1 MKKLISLCLALSLIV
16 SLFSVALSVNA
27 ASLYDAAD
35 LMSGSLFDSTTV
47 ITSDGANKNLSN
59 DIWSFYTVAGQ
70 GAEQKNISDIAE
82 ITVDDGKTLL
92 SKNDREGVKFY
103 AINNNNGKYHS
114 SLGYDGNAA
123 AILKD
128 FDGQIGAHSDFQ
140 GLDQLVVETSS
151 GVYNSRRDYNY
162 SADFIVD
169 LGSVCD
175 ISGFMVSGSNNERF
189 VPGMYRIYA
198 SKEIATLF
206 NNKPL
211 IDFTDSYADDSVAKA
226 NANAIFELND
236 GNKLLARYVAFRFAD
251 VCCQNAKDQPYEF
264 IHNNFRGSELAVF
277 GEPVATKEGISAT
290 VETSQTPLAPEGYDS
305 LVVATEG
312 NYVLPSKTDI
322 TQSKTD
328 TKNPTGNLVDGIYAA
343 GGYDDYS
350 ASENANGF
358 GQQSKV
364 LGYIV
369 DDKFYTQV
377 THQVMDSVAVKKI
390 QIVGHTNPNL
400 KIGRYVLFAGDDK
413 ETLYSP
419 ENIILDY
426 DNSTIVNE
434 GGVCLLTGNS
444 DNMVSRQQII
454 DFGEGFKAK
463 YIGMRVYDT
472 CGFIAKSSSAG
483 HNAPGSDG
491 GAVYLRL
498 HEFNVFGQPEYTVEN
513 LSYNYDQY
521 KANVD
526 IAHSLIADK
535 NPVYTRATNYLTG
548 EVNANCGLNYVATPD
563 ATDTRTLTDSDAVA
577 IGNLLWRGAYYA
589 LDLKNAQGQP
599 YAEGEKKDGK
609 TDTFVDN
616 GVDMNQIVAFDMEKP
631 KLIDKLSYISHTS
644 AQLQLH
650 KYQISFADS
659 SEALFTDDAV
669 YTTDVI
675 TSTTTAGTVTFKKEI
690 VAQFVGLKVIAGVR
704 PSAVGSYDQVSCYTR
719 LSHLAVFGST
729 YGSVSTVTFA
739 DKEGN
744 KLYEAATDADGYLSK
759 TDITAAN
766 DLVPAIFGYK
776 KATDENGQ
784 RWSVDVNEPI
794 LEDVTITPLYEKDTS
809 LVYTLTHNKVGGETD
824 TRQVQFDEKIVLTDP
839 NANSFKIGSG
849 VIGGA
854 ETTTFYAA
862 GDMIVDS
869 STDAA
874 PDTPSITVVSTL
886 IDKKGG
892 KASWRIFAQAYV
904 PEGFTAVKVGAL
916 FISPYTEK
924 QLSKEGISDWT
935 FETLTEKHAFV
946 KGESF
951 KEGVPYAMIN
961 LNNVTVSNESPVI
974 RKAKAYLTYTEN
986 GATKHV
992 YSDVVTNNFGV

>member
-47 ITSDGANKNLSN
+47 ITSDGTNKNLSN
-59 DIWSFYTVAGQ
+59 DIWSFSTVAGQ

-103 AINNNNGKYHS
+103 AINNDNGKYHS

-128 FDGQIGAHSDFQ
+128 FDGQICAYSDFQ
-140 GLDQLVVETSS
+140 GLIQLVVETSS

-236 GNKLLARYVAFRFAD
+236 GNKLLARYVGFRFAD
-251 VCCQNAKDQPYEF
+251 VCCQNAKDQTCEF

-277 GEPVATKEGISAT
+277 GDTIATKEGISAT
-290 VETSQTPLAPEGYDS
+290 VETSQPPLAPAGYDS
-305 LVVATEG
+305 LVIGTEG
-312 NYVLPSKTDI
+312 GYVLPSKTDI
-322 TQSKTD
+322 TQSKTA
-328 TKNPTGNLVDGIYAA
+328 TKHPTGNLLDGLYAA
-343 GGYDDYS
+343 NGGNDDFT

-369 DDKFYTQV
+369 DDKFYTQI

-413 ETLYSP
+413 ATLYSP

-434 GGVCLLTGNS
+434 GGVCLLSGNS
-444 DNMVSRQQII
+444 DNMISRQQII

-483 HNAPGSDG
+483 YNAPGSDG

-498 HEFNVFGQPEYTVEN
+498 HEFNVFGKPEYTVEN

-526 IAHSLIADK
+526 IARSLIADK
-535 NPVYTRATNYLTG
+535 SPVYTRATNYLTG
-548 EVNANCGLNYVATPD
+548 EVNANYAPNYIATLD
-563 ATDTRTLTDSDAVA
+563 APDTRTLTDSDAVA

-589 LDLKNAQGQP
+589 VDTDS
-599 YAEGEKKDGK
+599 DGV
-609 TDTFVDN
+609 TDKFIDN
-616 GVDMNQIVAFDMEKP
+616 GTDMYQVIAYDMGK
-631 KLIDKLSYISHTS
+631 DKLVEKVSYMSHTS
-644 AQLQLH
+644 SELQLH

-659 SEALFTDDAV
+659 SEALFSDDAV

-675 TSTTTAGTVTFKKEI
+675 TSSAAAGTVHFKKEI
-690 VAQFVGLKVIAGVR
+690 VAQYVGFKVVSGVR
-704 PSAVGSYDQVSCYTR
+704 PSAVGSTYTQNNCYTR

-729 YGSVSTVTFA
+729 YGSLSTVTFA

-744 KLYEAATDADGYLSK
+744 KLYEAATDAEGYLSK
-759 TDITAAN
+759 SDITAAN

-776 KATDENGQ
+776 KATDEYGQ
-784 RWSVDVNEPI
+784 LWSQSVNEPI

-839 NANSFKIGSG
+839 NAKSFKIGSG

-874 PDTPSITVVSTL
+874 PTTPSIAIVSTL

-961 LNNVTVSNESPVI
+961 LNNVTVSDESPVI

-992 YSDVVTNNFGV
+992 YSDIVVNNFGV